1 MCGVVDVCLVDA
13 EETKSETH
21 SNGEKVSEGIDCGIK
36 ETKLIGF
43 LVRNIGCLFDSLP
56 KRWLCFVNVQKT
68 HD

>member
-43 LVRNIGCLFDSLP
+43 FGIRF
-56 KRWLCFVNVQKT
+56 
-68 HD
+68 